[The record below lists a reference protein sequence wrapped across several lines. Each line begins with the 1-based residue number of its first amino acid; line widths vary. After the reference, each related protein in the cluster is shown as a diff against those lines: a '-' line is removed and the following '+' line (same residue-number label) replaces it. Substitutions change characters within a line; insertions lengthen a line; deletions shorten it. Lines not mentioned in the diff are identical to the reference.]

1 MAEQAKGI
9 LERFRLDGRTAL
21 VTGGA
26 QGIGRAYCHALGE
39 AGAKVAVVDRDAEL
53 ARRVVAELEAK
64 SVDAFAVEAD
74 VTEPADVTAMVGA
87 VVERWGSLTIA
98 VNNAGIGVWRDAVAM
113 EFEEW
118 RRLLAVNLDAVFLC
132 AREEAKTMVGAGYGK
147 IINTASMS
155 AHIANTPQNQS
166 AYNASK
172 AGVLHLTRS
181 LATEWAPSG
190 IRVNSISPG
199 YTRTALVNDLLATP
213 EGQSMLPKWTERI
226 PAGTLATPADLQGA
240 VVFLAAEVSDYMT
253 GADMLIDG
261 GYCAW

>member
-39 AGAKVAVVDRDAEL
+39 AGAKVAVVDRDVE
-53 ARRVVAELEAK
+53 RSRGVVAELEAK

-199 YTRTALVNDLLATP
+199 YTRTALVDDLLATP

>member
-199 YTRTALVNDLLATP
+199 YTRTALVDDLLATP